1 MARPT
6 KFNQEIADKI
16 CLQLSTSCK
25 GLAKICEQDGMPSVR
40 TVYNWLSD
48 PEFAEF
54 LHSYTRAREEQAH
67 FMAEQI
73 IEIADDS
80 ANDNLTTEM
89 GEIENR
95 EWVNRS
101 KIRIEA
107 RKWLASKLLP
117 KKYGD
122 KVDVTTDGEKITNLP
137 PFMKSNESQS

>member
-6 KFNQEIADKI
+6 KFSQEIADKI

-25 GLAKICEQDGMPSVR
+25 GLAKICEDNSMPTVR
-40 TVYNWLSD
+40 TVYNWLRN
-48 PEFAEF
+48 PEYVDF
-54 LHSYTRAREEQAH
+54 LHLYTRAREEQAH
-67 FMAEQI
+67 FMAEEI
-73 IEIADDS
+73 IDIADDVS
-80 ANDNLTTEM
+80 KDNLTTEV

-122 KVDVTTDGEKITNLP
+122 KLDVEATVNKVTISFKDAE
-137 PFMKSNESQS
+137 